1 MQNPAP
7 TLNMAIAASASVLTT
22 NLVPR
27 EREFDGVAEAVARVL
42 EGVMGDVLSE
52 DRVDDEGDIVSVIVD
67 ADCGDLVSLVCGVDG
82 DGDGDGDSVAIEV
95 ENADTDGDVDNKDEE
110 ALTTTATTASVLFT
124 PSLCAAWLLLL
135 CASDVATAAAGYS
148 SGNKLLTSAGSS

>member
-7 TLNMAIAASASVLTT
+7 TLNMAIAASVSVLTT

-42 EGVMGDVLSE
+42 EGVVGDVLSE
-52 DRVDDEGDIVSVIVD
+52 DRVDDEGETVSVTVD
-67 ADCGDLVSLVCGVDG
+67 ADCGDLVSLVCGADA
-82 DGDGDGDSVAIEV
+82 DGDGDSVGGE
-95 ENADTDGDVDNKDEE
+95 EDADTDGDVDNKDEE

>member
-7 TLNMAIAASASVLTT
+7 TLNMAIAASVSVLTT

-42 EGVMGDVLSE
+42 EGVVGDVLSE
-52 DRVDDEGDIVSVIVD
+52 DRVDDEGETVSVTVD
-67 ADCGDLVSLVCGVDG
+67 ADCGDLVSLVCGIDG
-82 DGDGDGDSVAIEV
+82 DGDGDGVGIEV

-110 ALTTTATTASVLFT
+110 ALTTTATTASVLLT
-124 PSLCAAWLLLL
+124 PSLCAA
-135 CASDVATAAAGYS
+135 
-148 SGNKLLTSAGSS
+148 

>member
-7 TLNMAIAASASVLTT
+7 TLNMAIAASVSVLTT

-42 EGVMGDVLSE
+42 EGVVGDVLSE
-52 DRVDDEGDIVSVIVD
+52 DRVDDEEDIVSVIVD

-82 DGDGDGDSVAIEV
+82 DGGCDSIGIEV
-95 ENADTDGDVDNKDEE
+95 ENADTDGDVDKKDEE
-110 ALTTTATTASVLFT
+110 ALTTTTAITASALLT

-135 CASDVATAAAGYS
+135 CASDVAIAAAGYS